1 MKKEYLAHLEN
12 SELKQTH
19 VLHEHLSDVAEL
31 AEKFICTA
39 NPQLG
44 EASRWAGLLH
54 DLGKYRIEFQDYLRG
69 RRESSYETHHAVYG
83 AALTYLLAQK
93 SKSQGW
99 IAVAFAIAAH
109 HAGLHNSQGDGSLN
123 GLVKNPNYKIFD
135 DTAIL
140 ENLRSKFESENVSVK
155 IPESLLNI
163 DFIGAE
169 KLKLE
174 TATRMIFSSLVDADF
189 LDTEKHYQN
198 GQERAPLKLD
208 EKLLQTLLEK
218 LETARLK
225 KVEEAGAKNADEKL
239 VEIRNSIYENCL
251 RKAAESPGFFSLTVP
266 TGGAKTLAAMA
277 FALRHALAHDLR
289 RVIVVI
295 PYLSIIEQNA
305 KDYREIFGAD
315 VVIENHSSV
324 VIREED
330 KSSDFDEKRNPLAL
344 AAENWDAPVIVTTS
358 VQFIESLFSHKPSR
372 CRKLHNI
379 ARSVV
384 IFDEVQTLPAKLLEP
399 LFSIWRELR
408 DNYGVSFVFS
418 TATQPAFRKNETNF
432 KNGFGA
438 NEMREITDD
447 TDEIFK
453 SLNRVE
459 YDFEHFQKPRSWSEI
474 ASEMLGE
481 RQILCVVN
489 TRRHAF
495 ELWNELNRQKNENNS
510 SGSIDAATF
519 HLSSA
524 MCAEHRLEMIETIKR
539 KLKNGDECLVV
550 STQLIE
556 AGVDLDF
563 PVLFRAAAPLDSIV
577 QAAGRCNREGALTD
591 NEGNLIKGRV
601 KVFTPADEGLPNGI
615 YRQATK
621 NTVDILPKITGEELA
636 HNKTINGETI
646 FESYF
651 SNLYDEIPLG
661 ENIQK
666 ERREKNFRNVS
677 REARVIDDSG
687 IRVIVRFQ
695 GENRDSN
702 EIIEEIQN
710 RWINRTK
717 DTDKFSFDRKD
728 FQNLQ
733 RFMVNLRKE
742 NFEELEKDGIIK
754 KLLPN
759 KDLEQFVLDANCYDE
774 NLGVLKKGFSLE
786 DFIQ

>member
-1 MKKEYLAHLEN
+1 MKNETPYLAHLEN

-19 VLHEHLSDVAEL
+19 ILSEHLSCVAEL
-31 AEKFICTA
+31 AERFTCEA

-83 AALTYLLAQK
+83 AALAYLLAQK
-93 SKSQGW
+93 SKSQSW

-123 GLVKNPNYKIFD
+123 GLVKNPNYKIFG

-140 ENLRSKFESENVSVK
+140 ENLRSKFESENGSVK
-155 IPESLLNI
+155 IPESLSNVE
-163 DFIGAE
+163 FVGAD
-169 KLKLE
+169 KLKME
-174 TATRMIFSSLVDADF
+174 MATRMIFSSLVDADF

-208 EKLLQTLLEK
+208 EKLLQSLLEK
-218 LETARLK
+218 LEAARLK
-225 KVEEAGAKNADEKL
+225 KVEEAKAKNADEKL
-239 VEIRNSIYENCL
+239 VKIRNSIYENCL
-251 RKAAESPGFFSLTVP
+251 QKAAESSGFFSLTVP

-399 LFSIWRELR
+399 LFSVWRELR
-408 DNYGVSFVFS
+408 DNYAVSFVFS
-418 TATQPAFRKNETNF
+418 TATQPAFKKNETNF
-432 KNGFGA
+432 KNGFGE

-447 TDEIFK
+447 TSEIFK

-459 YDFEHFQKPRSWSEI
+459 YDFEHFQKPRSWSDI
-474 ASEMLGE
+474 ASEMLDE

-510 SGSIDAATF
+510 SGSGDAATF

-539 KLKNGDECLVV
+539 KLKNGDECRVV

-577 QAAGRCNREGALTD
+577 QAAGRCNREGKLT
-591 NEGNLIKGRV
+591 KGRV
-601 KVFTPADEGLPNGI
+601 VIFTPADNKLPPGD
-615 YRQATK
+615 YRAATDIACSILGNIEKEDLATK
-621 NTVDILPKITGEELA
+621 YEIFGNYFKRVYQMTDTGKEIE
-636 HNKTINGETI
+636 
-646 FESYF
+646 
-651 SNLYDEIPLG
+651 DERKKL
-661 ENIQK
+661 
-666 ERREKNFRNVS
+666 NFREVS
-677 REARVIDDSG
+677 AKAKVIENEG
-687 IRVIVRFQ
+687 VAVIVPYK
-695 GENRDSN
+695 NAK
-702 EIIEEIQN
+702 EIVHKIRMKNLHTEKIVFGKN
-710 RWINRTK
+710 DLR
-717 DTDKFSFDRKD
+717 S
-728 FQNLQ
+728 LQ
-733 RFMVNLRKE
+733 RFMVNLYPKD
-742 NFEELEKDGIIK
+742 FEILQKTGQVTPLIPNKELELYVVNEGSY
-754 KLLPN
+754 N
-759 KDLEQFVLDANCYDE
+759 AH
-774 NLGVLKKGFSLE
+774 LGVLTNERPVNELE
-786 DFIQ
+786 GGI